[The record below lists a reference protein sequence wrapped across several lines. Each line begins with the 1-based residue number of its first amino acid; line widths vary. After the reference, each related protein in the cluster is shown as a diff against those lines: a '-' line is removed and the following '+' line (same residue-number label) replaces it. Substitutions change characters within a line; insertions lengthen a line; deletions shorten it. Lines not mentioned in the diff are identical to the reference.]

1 MASRIN
7 PVPLG
12 ALILCVILTLA
23 FTVLVFV
30 KSSDVRRYQEGDPE
44 QAKFKSI
51 PALLKEVNDKR
62 LRLENAQKG
71 IQLRQNEL
79 YQLDLKGNIH
89 RLYYSDGELLG
100 GVATPNNDHADI
112 RGENRKLK
120 DSTWVLTRDLIALS
134 VKHMDSLKAEYE
146 GPERQNFPPLD
157 EAIKK
162 RQDEMREV
170 LKKINEQKTA
180 FETDK
185 DRLNA
190 QLEALNAEKDKTDKK
205 ARDDKGTRE
214 THINHLEERIR
225 ELLELDTH
233 WMIDRDKNGKIIG
246 KAGLEPDGS
255 ILQAD
260 GQYRKAIIDRGARDH
275 VFPGLLFEVFTYDR
289 GAYLAKGRVEVI
301 EVQDQISTCRMIVQ
315 GDPRT
320 NPISRGDFIGNPVF
334 DARKPKVFF
343 VDGEFTRYN
352 KEDLESFIRR
362 TGGII
367 VPALGP
373 GVDFLVA
380 GTRAEAS
387 LAKSRQYQ
395 ILAMKEEDLL
405 DYVQTTF
412 EPKADKKALAKAA
425 APAPAPAE
433 AAPDAAAPAAK

>member
-1 MASRIN
+1 VASRIN

-30 KSSDVRRYQEGDPE
+30 KSGEVRRFREGDPE
-44 QAKFKSI
+44 KPSFKSI
-51 PALLKEVNDKR
+51 PTLQKELNDKR
-62 LRLENAQKG
+62 LRIENSEKG
-71 IQLRQNEL
+71 IQVRRSEL
-79 YQLDLKGNIH
+79 YSLDLKGNAH

-120 DSTWVLTRDLIALS
+120 DSTWMLTRDLIAQS

-146 GPERQNFPPLD
+146 GPERQGYPSLD

-180 FETDK
+180 FDTDK
-185 DRLNA
+185 DRLTA
-190 QLEALNAEKDKTDKK
+190 QLDALNTEKDKTDKK
-205 ARDDKGTRE
+205 QREEKGRRLTR
-214 THINHLEERIR
+214 INQLEERIR
-225 ELLELDTH
+225 ELLELDIH
-233 WMIDRDKNGKIIG
+233 WMIDRDKDGKIIG
-246 KAGLEPDGS
+246 KAGLDPDGS
-255 ILQAD
+255 VLQAD
-260 GQYRKAIIDRGARDH
+260 GQYKKAIIDRGARDH

-289 GAYLAKGRVEVI
+289 GAYLAKGKLEVI
-301 EVQDQISTCRMIVQ
+301 EVQDQISICRMVAQ
-315 GDPRT
+315 ADPRA

-343 VDGEFTRYN
+343 VDGEFARYN
-352 KEDLESFIRR
+352 KEDLETFIRR

-380 GTRAEAS
+380 GTRAEGS

-412 EPKADKKALAKAA
+412 APKPEKKLAVVAKPAADA
-425 APAPAPAE
+425 APAPA
-433 AAPDAAAPAAK
+433 DAAK

>member
-12 ALILCVILTLA
+12 ALILCVIMTLA

-30 KSSDVRRYQEGDPE
+30 KSGEVRRFREGDPE
-44 QAKFKSI
+44 KPSFKSI
-51 PALLKEVNDKR
+51 PALQKEVNDKK
-62 LRLENAQKG
+62 LRMDNAEKG
-71 IQLRQNEL
+71 IQVRRNEL
-79 YQLDLKGNIH
+79 YALDLKGNAH
-89 RLYYSDGELLG
+89 RLYYDNSDLLG

-120 DSTWVLTRDLIALS
+120 DSTWVLTRDLIAQS

-146 GPERQNFPPLD
+146 GPDRQTFPSLD

-170 LKKINEQKTA
+170 LKKISEQKAA
-180 FETDK
+180 FDTDK
-185 DRLNA
+185 DRLTA
-190 QLEALNAEKDKTDKK
+190 QLDALNAEKDKTDKK
-205 ARDDKGTRE
+205 QREEKGRRLTR
-214 THINHLEERIR
+214 INQLEERIR
-225 ELLELDTH
+225 ELLELDIH
-233 WMIDRDKNGKIIG
+233 WMIDRDKDGKVIG

-260 GQYRKAIIDRGARDH
+260 GQYKKTIIDRGARDH

-289 GAYLAKGRVEVI
+289 GAYLTKGKIEVV
-301 EVQDQISTCRMIVQ
+301 EVQDQISICRMIVQ
-315 GDPRT
+315 VDQRA
-320 NPISRGDFIGNPVF
+320 NPISHGDYIGNPVF

-352 KEDLESFIRR
+352 KEDLETFIRR

-373 GVDFLVA
+373 GVDYLVA
-380 GTRAEAS
+380 GTRAEGS

-395 ILAMKEEDLL
+395 ILAVKEEDLL
-405 DYVQTTF
+405 EYVQTTF
-412 EPKADKKALAKAA
+412 APKPDKKVAAAAPAKAA
-425 APAPAPAE
+425 ADVAPADPV
-433 AAPDAAAPAAK
+433 K